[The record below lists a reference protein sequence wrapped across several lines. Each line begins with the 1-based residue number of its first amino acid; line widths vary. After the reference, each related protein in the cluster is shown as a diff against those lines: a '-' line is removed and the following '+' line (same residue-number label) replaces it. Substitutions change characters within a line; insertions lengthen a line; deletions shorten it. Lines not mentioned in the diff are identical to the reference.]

1 MPEWNIQRIEKFDS
15 NKVSPIHG
23 MYHVR
28 SHDETF
34 GLFVL
39 NNKKI
44 RCSVAREL
52 NYDGRTIATIGEEAI
67 FTGQQISYYEGT
79 HSVNF
84 NTLVIPDS
92 FSKTF
97 GIRQGNFLDFTI
109 ISLVKGNEFE
119 EVFPKKRAN
128 GIIAI
133 NPSNE
138 RMIPSSRISDSLLE
152 FSIKDEF
159 FNNLIQE
166 INDTYAY
173 GLYRSTHVLLRTL
186 FENLIIKLLKEK
198 FRSDKK
204 ELYLTKNN
212 NYLDFSKLIDNFK
225 ANKHD
230 FAPHAKSFDDEF
242 FEFLDKFRE
251 KANAS
256 AHILEVYLDKDSFDK
271 FKGKMN
277 QYIKIIDYVTSEI
290 GSLK

>member
-15 NKVSPIHG
+15 RKVVPTHG

-44 RCSVAREL
+44 HCSVAREL
-52 NYDGRTIATIGEEAI
+52 NYDGRTIATIGEDAI

-79 HSVNF
+79 YHISF

-92 FSKTF
+92 LSKKF
-97 GIRQGNFLDFTI
+97 GIREGNYLDFTI
-109 ISLVKGNEFE
+109 ISVLKGTEFE
-119 EVFPKKRAN
+119 EVFQKKRAN

-186 FENLIIKLLKEK
+186 FENLIIKLLKTK
-198 FRSDKK
+198 FHDDKK
-204 ELYLTKNN
+204 ELYSNKNGY
-212 NYLDFSKLIDNFK
+212 YLDFSKLIDNFK
-225 ANKHD
+225 NNKYE
-230 FAPHAKSFDDEF
+230 FVTYAKSFDDEF
-242 FEFLDKFRE
+242 FNFLDKFRE

-256 AHILEVYLDKDSFDK
+256 AHILQVYLGKESLEKDKE
-271 FKGKMN
+271 KMN
-277 QYIKIIDYVTSEI
+277 QYIKIIDAITSEI
-290 GSLK
+290 IQK